1 MAFPMA
7 FPMGF
12 HGGTSAWRPMMM
24 RRRATRSQAAP
35 VRAARGPKPGP
46 FWLGK
51 RWHVTRENADFTDEI
66 DDFGELWWFCQG
78 TLLDFNEENE
88 KNDDFTREHDN
99 LIMDHGDLTRKCGEN
114 CDVGILPG
122 ETWDFTG
129 KIAILNGEIWSLP
142 GKTYDSMKCG
152 FYSVAI
158 HSSFSASSRRPTQRQ
173 AVMFS
178 LPWRCNMVQWCQR

>member
-1 MAFPMA
+1 MEAPPPGA
-7 FPMGF
+7 PWWC
-12 HGGTSAWRPMMM
+12 A
-24 RRRATRSQAAP
+24 AAP
-35 VRAARGPKPGP
+35 RAARLRQWEPPGGRSLVH
-46 FWLGK
+46 FDWGK
-51 RWHVTRENADFTDEI
+51 GGMLPGKNADFTDEI

-99 LIMDHGDLTRKCGEN
+99 LIMDHGDLTRKCGKN

-142 GKTYDSMKCG
+142 GKTYDEMWLLLG
-152 FYSVAI
+152 GHPLFV
-158 HSSFSASSRRPTQRQ
+158 
-173 AVMFS
+173 FS
-178 LPWRCNMVQWCQR
+178 LL